1 MEGVRKGSD
10 GKWEGREG
18 KRRGRRKGGK
28 RRGSS
33 HTFCFSNL
41 GSFAHPVTSHHYSTL
56 YCIFQPFAI
65 SPDGAVVT
73 DNKNVQ
79 TKVCVTGR

>member
-41 GSFAHPVTSHHYSTL
+41 GSSAHQSPLLDLVLH
-56 YCIFQPFAI
+56 FPAI
-65 SPDGAVVT
+65 RQMAL
-73 DNKNVQ
+73 
-79 TKVCVTGR
+79 